1 METPKAID
9 RDAPRFINE
18 TMAKA
23 VTVADA
29 LRQRLCLLAERF
41 SQAEIA
47 RRTDVSKAN
56 VHRYLKAGKVPAEFI
71 VDLTREFGLSPAWVL
86 QGQGAML
93 ASQVSAEAADE
104 SRRLL
109 EVVLKLNA
117 VGHEKLAVLQRDHA
131 ARGMRELADAIDRH
145 EQLRARLA
153 QRAKPVAAKL
163 LNEARDAL
171 ANARLP
177 EAESALAAAARLDR
191 MVNQP
196 ELTAS
201 RNMMEGTL
209 ATYRGDLPN
218 QRRAHLGALGSLI
231 QSDAI
236 RNRQFLRTCYNYCA
250 GLANAGRLHEAA
262 RMADAML
269 LLGGAEPP
277 EWAEDWLLQVPRAYM
292 QLHTGRLIE
301 ALPVL
306 SCVLAG
312 ASGDVRPYVDD
323 ILVLA
328 HFLAGAPARLE
339 GIVTGNELVGLLI
352 GLIDPSSETLAKLTK
367 RPAAQLPESSRV
379 YLQAARCIQTGKG
392 KVDWPEAAQG
402 TTAFTHEV
410 LETELQKR
418 SGNETA
424 ARRACQQAQKQ
435 LAAFEAH
442 TTPNIAALALHQA
455 QATKLL
461 PAGQAQKARVW
472 LTEQTAKG
480 YLGLRPLL
488 NGLP

>member
-1 METPKAID
+1 MTRP
-9 RDAPRFINE
+9 
-18 TMAKA
+18 

-29 LRQRLCLLAERF
+29 LRQRLRLLAERF
-41 SQAEIA
+41 TQSEIA
-47 RRTDVSKAN
+47 RRTGVSKAN

-71 VDLTREFGLSPAWVL
+71 VDLTRAFGLSPAWVL

-117 VGHEKLAVLQRDHA
+117 VGHEKLAVLQQDQS

-145 EQLRARLA
+145 EQLRTRLA

-171 ANARLP
+171 AHARLP
-177 EAESALAAAARLDR
+177 EAEAALAAAARLDR

-201 RNMMEGTL
+201 RNMMQGTL
-209 ATYRGDLPN
+209 ATYLGDLPS
-218 QRRAHLGALGSLI
+218 QRRAHLGALGALM
-231 QSDAI
+231 QADAM

-277 EWAEDWLLQVPRAYM
+277 EWAEDWLLQVPRAYLW
-292 QLHTGRLIE
+292 LHTGRLIE

-306 SCVLAG
+306 SRVHAG
-312 ASGDVRPYVDD
+312 ASDDVRAYVDD
-323 ILVLA
+323 MLVLA
-328 HFLAGAPARLE
+328 HFLAGAPARIE
-339 GIVTGNELVGLLI
+339 GIITGNELVGLLI
-352 GLIDPSSETLAKLTK
+352 ALIDPSPESLAKLIK
-367 RPAAQLPESSRV
+367 RPATQLPESSRL
-379 YLQAARCIQTGKG
+379 YLAAARCIHTGKG
-392 KVDWPEAAQG
+392 KVEWPEAAQG
-402 TTAFTHEV
+402 TAAFTNKV

-418 SGNETA
+418 QGQEKA

-435 LAAFEAH
+435 LAALDPA
-442 TTPNIAALALHQA
+442 TTPNIAALALHQS

-461 PAGQAQKARVW
+461 PEAHAQRARAW
-472 LTEQTAKG
+472 LQEHAAKG

-488 NGLP
+488 HASE

>member
-1 METPKAID
+1 
-9 RDAPRFINE
+9 
-18 TMAKA
+18 MAKP
-23 VTVADA
+23 VTEPEA
-29 LRQRLCLLAERF
+29 LRQRLRLLAERF

-47 RRTDVSKAN
+47 RRTGISKAN
-56 VHRYLKAGKVPAEFI
+56 VHRYLKAGKVPADFM

-104 SRRLL
+104 SRKLL

-117 VGHEKLAVLQRDHA
+117 VGHEKLAVLQQDDA

-145 EQLRARLA
+145 EQLRTRLA

-171 ANARLP
+171 ASARLP
-177 EAESALAAAARLDR
+177 EAEAALAAVARLDR

-209 ATYRGDLPN
+209 ATYRGDLPR
-218 QRRAHLGALGSLI
+218 QRRAHLGALGAMM
-231 QSDAI
+231 QSDAM

-277 EWAEDWLLQVPRAYM
+277 EWAEDWLLQVPRAYLW
-292 QLHTGRLIE
+292 LHTGRLIE

-306 SCVLAG
+306 SRVHAG
-312 ASGDVRPYVDD
+312 ASDDVRAYVDD
-323 ILVLA
+323 MLVLA

-339 GIVTGNELVGLLI
+339 GIIAGNELGGLLI
-352 GLIDPSSETLAKLTK
+352 ALIDPSPETLAKLTK

-392 KVDWPEAAQG
+392 KVEWPEAAQG
-402 TTAFTHEV
+402 TTAFTNTV
-410 LETELQKR
+410 LETELQRRQGK
-418 SGNETA
+418 EAA
-424 ARRACQQAQKQ
+424 ARQACQQAHKQ
-435 LAAFEAH
+435 LAALEPE
-442 TTPNIAALALHQA
+442 TTPNIAALALHQSHA
-455 QATKLL
+455 MKLL
-461 PAGQAQKARVW
+461 PANQAQKAQAW
-472 LTEQTAKG
+472 LHEHTSKG
-480 YLGLRPLL
+480 YLGLRSLV
-488 NGLP
+488 